1 VNPEEALE
9 AARAAAADAR
19 ARGAYADDLGGFA
32 IEPTDRITA
41 EQLTEWA
48 AIEPDPALMR
58 STRRAGAPVT
68 LLKRLLMRGLQQY
81 HNELTAQQTRFNLN
95 LLAYVAELEDRVKA
109 LEDARAE
116 GARERTPGP

>member
-1 VNPEEALE
+1 MKPEDALE
-9 AARAAAADAR
+9 AARAAAAEAR
-19 ARGAYADDLGGFA
+19 ARGAYADDLAGFA

-41 EQLTEWA
+41 EQLIEWA
-48 AIEPDPALMR
+48 AIEPDVTLMR

-68 LLKRLLMRGLQQY
+68 WLKRVLMRGLQQY

-109 LEDARAE
+109 LEDRP
-116 GARERTPGP
+116 PGP